1 MNLLDLYQRRGL
13 TARRASSHK
22 GGEYH
27 GPCPAPGC
35 GGEDRFHLWP
45 QQGESGTFWCRQCG
59 IGGDAIQFL
68 RDIEGMGYR
77 EACAALGKEPAGL
90 SPSSP
95 SPPRLHPPQW
105 QPEAATIPGEE
116 WQAKAAALVEWAHGH
131 LLANPEQLAWLAA
144 RGIGLET
151 VKAARLGWS
160 PGEHG
165 KDLWRPRAAWG
176 LPEEMRE
183 DTGKPRR
190 LWIPR
195 GLVIPRMEGAA
206 VHRLRIRRPEG
217 EPRYYVLPGSSAA
230 PLYLGQD
237 QPAAVVVE
245 AELDALAL
253 FAAAGD
259 LVGAY
264 AIGNSS
270 AKPDAASAA
279 RLRRLDLILVSTDFD
294 DPDAKG
300 ERAGTKAARWWLE
313 RFPPAERWPVPA
325 GKDPGD
331 AYQAG
336 VCLRE
341 WIIAGL
347 PAGLSRRPE
356 TRPEAAAQAPGAGDI
371 MEGKTGSGRRYLL
384 VEDPEDL
391 TEAQARHP
399 GCAVFT
405 LAEADALWQMT
416 PAEAEAAIS
425 AREAGGGF
433 DDNEPF

>member
-1 MNLLDLYQRRGL
+1 MASITAPALPLAAVGRIASTSGRNRGRAAPSGAGGAGSAATPSSSCARSRGWD
-13 TARRASSHK
+13 TAR
-22 GGEYH
+22 
-27 GPCPAPGC
+27 PA
-35 GGEDRFHLWP
+35 
-45 QQGESGTFWCRQCG
+45 
-59 IGGDAIQFL
+59 
-68 RDIEGMGYR
+68 
-77 EACAALGKEPAGL
+77 
-90 SPSSP
+90 PSSP
-95 SPPRLHPPQW
+95 APPRLRPPQW
-105 QPEAATIPGEE
+105 QPEAATIPSEA
-116 WQAKAAALVEWAHGH
+116 WQAKTAALIEWAHGH

-144 RGIGLET
+144 RGIGPET
-151 VKAARLGWS
+151 VETARLGWN
-160 PGEHG
+160 PGECG

-176 LPEEMRE
+176 LPEEIRE

-237 QPAAVVVE
+237 RPAAVVVE
-245 AELDALAL
+245 SELDALAL
-253 FAAAGD
+253 FEAAGD
-259 LVGAY
+259 LAGAY

-313 RFPPAERWPVPA
+313 QFPQAERWPVPV

-331 AYQAG
+331 AFQAG
-336 VCLRE
+336 VNLRE
-341 WIIAGL
+341 WIAAGL
-347 PAGLSRRPE
+347 PAALARQTESP
-356 TRPEAAAQAPGAGDI
+356 PAAAAPAPAEV
-371 MEGKTGSGRRYLL
+371 MEGKTSSGRRYLI
-384 VEDPEDL
+384 VDRPEAL
-391 TEAQARHP
+391 TETQNGHP
-399 GCAVFT
+399 GCAIFT
-405 LAEADALWQMT
+405 LAEADALWRMA
-416 PAEAEAAIS
+416 PAEAEAAIL
-425 AREAGGGF
+425 AQEAVTGF